1 MVIRMIRAHAVRIG
15 ASDLAAFGSLWE
27 LRVEADRACV
37 EAIDLLRA
45 KGFSWAEIAAEAG
58 QTRQGLTQWRQR
70 RDAQPEGNDPLR
82 ADTAP

>member
-1 MVIRMIRAHAVRIG
+1 MVIRMIRAHAVRVG

-37 EAIDLLRA
+37 ETIDLLRA

-58 QTRQGLTQWRQR
+58 LSRQGLTQWRNR
-70 RDAQPEGNDPLR
+70 RSGRSGRNDPLR
-82 ADTAP
+82 EETP